1 MGYKK
6 ESMKM
11 KLFMK
16 EFDSFEKGIKELTE
30 LSFSVSQ
37 SLAIEELG
45 IPDEAEAV
53 TRLALNVAFDRPT
66 ANGVDWSRASVDITA
81 FGVDY
86 VTTGGLMF
94 GWQTVL
100 GANAFDTFED
110 EYVFY
115 IAHPEANDESAA
127 PENSTLRESAEKLD
141 RKSTRLNSSHVKI

>member
-1 MGYKK
+1 
-6 ESMKM
+6 M

-127 PENSTLRESAEKLD
+127 PENSTLRESAEKFGWEE
-141 RKSTRLNSSHVKI
+141 TSSFMFNLSGASKFGI